1 MVKYTCMKIA
11 EVNKK
16 YKNTWVLAE
25 VLKQDKLD
33 QPVDVKP
40 IMVSKDRNEL
50 YKRMATLPRGTHV
63 ATLYTGEIKGAFL
76 FYVSNKI

>member
-1 MVKYTCMKIA
+1 MKIS

-16 YKNTWVLAE
+16 YKNKWVLAE
-25 VLKQDKLD
+25 VLKQDKLN

-40 IMVSKDRNEL
+40 ITASKKRDDL
-50 YKRMATLPRGTHV
+50 YKKMATLPRGTHV

-76 FYVSNKI
+76 FYVSTKI

>member
-1 MVKYTCMKIA
+1 MKIS

-25 VLKQDKLD
+25 VLKQDKLN

-40 IMVSKDRNEL
+40 IMASKNRYDL
-50 YKRMATLPRGTHV
+50 YKRMAIVPRGTHV
-63 ATLYTGEIKGAFL
+63 ATIYTGEVKGAFL
-76 FYVSNKI
+76 FYVPTKI